1 MVLVL
6 RDDVV
11 YVPEP
16 DSEVLGVTEATGICG
31 MEAEENVE
39 YEDAQE
45 VMGEDEEVTG
55 EFFSRLGEFSHA
67 LRADS
72 IFSVRSTVAGET
84 VLRLELCCRV
94 SRRGRGNE
102 WGRATFATKL
112 SSILFP
118 QWEHCQPLRRR
129 VWCSQ

>member
-1 MVLVL
+1 M
-6 RDDVV
+6 
-11 YVPEP
+11 
-16 DSEVLGVTEATGICG
+16 TEATGICG
-31 MEAEENVE
+31 MEAEEKVE

-45 VMGEDEEVTG
+45 VMGEEEEVTG

-72 IFSVRSTVAGET
+72 IFSVKSTVAGET

-112 SSILFP
+112 SSILLP
-118 QWEHCQPLRRR
+118 PVGTLSASEEEGA
-129 VWCSQ
+129 V